1 MWARERDFN
10 RLRVSKRRGAGGF
23 DNPRLRPLTFLRG
36 ARVSTYVA
44 VPSAGASGSQ
54 TIPMRSGHRGTAQ
67 TIQAMRALIDA
78 GIKNQGINRL
88 AVQIVRNTP
97 EFSEAPKVQAI
108 YEWMRAHIRF
118 VADAVGKEVLR
129 TPEETIQVGAGDCD
143 CMTVLIATLAGTA
156 GMTSRAVTVSTDPS
170 EPNTYS
176 HVYPEVFADG
186 QWIPVDCARPN
197 SALGLSPNRYFLKK
211 EWDLFGQGS
220 RQISGLSGLGKSMGC
235 PGVKGMGRGDLGAY
249 LGASR
254 GAHRRGM
261 GDFDLSDISSILT
274 PQLVQ
279 ATTTGTAQ
287 IINAENGMPT
297 NLYSTASVGIPGVPA
312 GYAYNNAGQLV
323 PAANVSTPIGYAYNA
338 SGQLVQTSALA
349 TTSGISGST
358 LLLLL
363 VLGAAA
369 LVLA

>member
-1 MWARERDFN
+1 M
-10 RLRVSKRRGAGGF
+10 
-23 DNPRLRPLTFLRG
+23 
-36 ARVSTYVA
+36 A
-44 VPSAGASGSQ
+44 VPSAGGTGSQ

-67 TIQAMRALIDA
+67 TIQAMRALIDS

-97 EFSEAPKVQAI
+97 EFSETPKVQAI
-108 YEWMRAHIRF
+108 YEWMRSHIRF
-118 VADAVGKEVLR
+118 VADPVGKEVLR
-129 TPEETIQVGAGDCD
+129 TPEETITVGAGDCD
-143 CMTVLIATLAGTA
+143 CMTVLIATLAGSA
-156 GMTSRAVTVSTDPS
+156 GMPSRAVTVSTDPS

-197 SALGLSPNRYFLKK
+197 SELGLSPSRYFLKK

-220 RQISGLSGLGKSMGC
+220 RQISGLSGLKSMGC

-254 GAHRRGM
+254 GAHRRRGM

-279 ATTTGTAQ
+279 TTTTGTAQ

-297 NLYSTASVGIPGVPA
+297 NLYSTAYGGVGIPGVPV

-338 SGQLVQTSALA
+338 SGQLVQTSTLA
-349 TTSGISGST
+349 TSGLSGST

-363 VLGAAA
+363 ALGAAA
-369 LVLA
+369 LVLV